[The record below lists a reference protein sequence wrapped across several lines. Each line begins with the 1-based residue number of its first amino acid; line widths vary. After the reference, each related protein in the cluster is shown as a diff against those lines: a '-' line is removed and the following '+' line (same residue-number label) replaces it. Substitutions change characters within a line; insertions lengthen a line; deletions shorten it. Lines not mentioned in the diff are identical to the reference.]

1 MPRWKATEQLLSPLR
16 DGEVFEDN
24 WMNYDRISQYA
35 PPSPQWTEDRLMR
48 VEDVDIWEVIT
59 EMSGPL
65 GVYAAWCPY
74 GELYIVTHG
83 WRIAQE
89 FSGWMANERL
99 EQFLLANGIQYPR
112 TSMTSTPASQQE
124 VRKTPVIYLGK

>member
-1 MPRWKATEQLLSPLR
+1 MPRWKATEQLLSLKR

-24 WMNYDRISQYA
+24 WMDRDTLQM
-35 PPSPQWTEDRLMR
+35 PPSPKWAEERPMR

-59 EMSGPL
+59 EMSGPV

-83 WRIAQE
+83 WRIVQE

-99 EQFLLANGIQYPR
+99 EQFLLANGIQFPR
-112 TSMTSTPASQQE
+112 TSMTSTPAIHRE
-124 VRKTPVIYLGK
+124 VQKTPVIYLAR